1 MTTTIQKMTT
11 KNTENKSKPRSSTRN
26 TSAKLIELPA
36 NPFAFE
42 VLDLASKQRTS
53 AKKIEV
59 LRKYEDPSLK
69 SIFIWN
75 FNESIESCLPP
86 GDVPYASTDKQ
97 TSFSGTLSEKIED
110 SVVKMGELKSHSLGT
125 AAEVGKQVTTI
136 RKEYTKFYNYVKGGN
151 DSLSKLKKETMFI
164 NLLEGLHPLEAEILI
179 LVKDKKLQSK
189 YNITKEIVSQAYPDI
204 VWDNR
209 NR

>member
-1 MTTTIQKMTT
+1 MNTKTTTK
-11 KNTENKSKPRSSTRN
+11 KTESKPR
-26 TSAKLIELPA
+26 AKTPVKRAPAPTQELPA

-42 VLDLASKQRTS
+42 VLSLASKQRTK
-53 AKKIEV
+53 AKKVEV
-59 LRKYEDPSLK
+59 LKKYEDASLK

-97 TSFSGTLSEKIED
+97 TSFSGTLSERIED
-110 SVVKMGELKSHSLGT
+110 SVTKMGELNSNSLGT
-125 AAEVGKQVTTI
+125 ASEVRKQVTTI

-151 DSLSKLKKETMFI
+151 DALSKLKKETMFI

-179 LVKDKKLQSK
+179 LVKDKKLQDK
-189 YNITKEIVSQAYPDI
+189 YNITKEIVSEAYPDI
-204 VWDNR
+204 VWNNR
-209 NR
+209 SR

>member
-1 MTTTIQKMTT
+1 MTT
-11 KNTENKSKPRSSTRN
+11 KTTAKKTESKPRVSVETKRPP
-26 TSAKLIELPA
+26 TKIQELPA

-42 VLDLASKQRTS
+42 VLELASKQRTK
-53 AKKIEV
+53 AKKVEV
-59 LRKYEDPSLK
+59 LKKYEDESLK
-69 SIFIWN
+69 TIFIWN
-75 FNESIESCLPP
+75 FNESIESCLPE
-86 GDVPYASTDKQ
+86 GEVPYASTDKQ

-110 SVVKMGELKSHSLGT
+110 SVSKMNELNSNSLGT
-125 AAEVGKQVTTI
+125 ASEVGKQVTTI

-179 LVKDKKLQSK
+179 LVKDKKLQDK
-189 YNITKEIVSQAYPDI
+189 YNITKEVVSEAYPDI
-204 VWDNR
+204 VWDSR

>member
-1 MTTTIQKMTT
+1 MITKTTQK
-11 KNTENKSKPRSSTRN
+11 KTESKPRIKTP
-26 TSAKLIELPA
+26 AKRTTTPTQELPA

-42 VLDLASKQRTS
+42 VLSLVSKQRTK
-53 AKKIEV
+53 AKKVE
-59 LRKYEDPSLK
+59 LLKKYEDASLK

-97 TSFSGTLSEKIED
+97 TSFSGTLSDRIED
-110 SVVKMGELKSHSLGT
+110 SVTKMGELNSNSLGT
-125 AAEVGKQVTTI
+125 ASEVRKQVTTI

-179 LVKDKKLQSK
+179 LVKDKKLQDK
-189 YNITKEIVSQAYPDI
+189 YNITKEIVIEAYPDI

>member
-1 MTTTIQKMTT
+1 MTT
-11 KNTENKSKPRSSTRN
+11 KTTAKKTETKPRAN
-26 TSAKLIELPA
+26 TSTKKTPATVVELPA

-42 VLDLASKQRTS
+42 VLALVSKQRTKE
-53 AKKIEV
+53 KKVEV
-59 LRKYEDPSLK
+59 LKKYEHPSLK

-75 FNESIESCLPP
+75 FNESIQSCLPE
-86 GDVPYASTDKQ
+86 GDVPYASADQQ

-110 SVVKMGELKSHSLGT
+110 SVSKMDELKSHSLGT
-125 AAEVGKQVTTI
+125 ASEVGRQVTTI
-136 RKEYTKFYNYVKGGN
+136 RKEYPKFYNYVNGGN

-179 LVKDKKLQSK
+179 LVKDKRLQNK
-189 YNITKEIVSQAYPDI
+189 YNITKEIVSEAYPDI

-209 NR
+209 SR